1 MIPLMIDFTGK
12 KVIIFGGGVVG
23 ARKARYFAHEAD
35 VVVYSRSFH
44 PEFQEI
50 PVKTEV
56 CNLTRDLETLRNMI
70 QNASL
75 VIAATSDP
83 ELNEL
88 IESACTREHIWCNVA
103 AGKQSDVVLPAKIS
117 GNRYVIAVSTSGS
130 VPAVSRLIREEIEN
144 TFPDLDDLILLGE
157 WIRDTYRGDRT
168 GTDSYDT
175 VLYSAL
181 RDPETRKSLASGMN
195 AAQEYVQRRFAL

>member
-50 PVKTEV
+50 PVRTEV
-56 CNLTRDLETLRNMI
+56 CNLTKDMETLRNMI
-70 QNASL
+70 HNGSL

-88 IESACTREHIWCNVA
+88 IESACTCEHIWCNVA
-103 AGKQSDVVLPAKIS
+103 AGKHGDVVLPAKIS
-117 GNRYVIAVSTSGS
+117 GSRYVIAVSTSGS
-130 VPAVSRLIREEIEN
+130 VPAVSRLIREQIEN

-157 WIRDTYRGDRT
+157 WIRETYRGDRT
-168 GTDSYDT
+168 GTDTYDA
-175 VLYSAL
+175 VLYAAL
-181 RDPETRKSLASGMN
+181 RDPETRKALVSGMTT
-195 AAQEYVQRRFAL
+195 AQEYVQRRFAI

>member
-12 KVIIFGGGVVG
+12 KVIIFGGGVIG
-23 ARKARYFAHEAD
+23 ARKARYFAYEAD
-35 VVVYSRSFH
+35 VLVYSRSFH

-50 PVKTEV
+50 PVRTEV
-56 CNLTRDLETLRNMI
+56 CNLTGDLEILRNMI
-70 QNASL
+70 HDASL

-88 IESACTREHIWCNVA
+88 IESACAREHIWCNVA
-103 AGKQSDVVLPAKIS
+103 AGKRGDVVLPAKIS

-130 VPAVSRLIREEIEN
+130 VPAVSRLVREEIEK

-157 WIRDTYRGDRT
+157 WIRDIYRGDRA

-175 VLYSAL
+175 VLYAAL
-181 RDPETRKSLASGMN
+181 RDPETRKALTNGMN
-195 AAQEYVQRRFAL
+195 AAREYVQRRFAL

>member
-23 ARKARYFAHEAD
+23 ARKARYFANEAD

-44 PEFQEI
+44 LEFQEI

-56 CNLTRDLETLRNMI
+56 CNLTRDLETLRNMVH
-70 QNASL
+70 NASL

-88 IESACTREHIWCNVA
+88 IESACTCEHIWCNVA
-103 AGKQSDVVLPAKIS
+103 AGKHGDVVLPAKIS
-117 GNRYVIAVSTSGS
+117 GSRYVIAVSTSGS
-130 VPAVSRLIREEIEN
+130 VPAVSRLIREQIEN

-157 WIRDTYRGDRT
+157 WIRETYRGDRT
-168 GTDSYDT
+168 GTDTYDA
-175 VLYSAL
+175 VLYAAL
-181 RDPETRKSLASGMN
+181 RDPETRKALVSGMTT
-195 AAQEYVQRRFAL
+195 AQEYVQRRFAL

>member
-23 ARKARYFAHEAD
+23 ARKARYFANEAD
-35 VVVYSRSFH
+35 VIVYSRSFH

-70 QNASL
+70 HHASL

-83 ELNEL
+83 ELNGL
-88 IESACTREHIWCNVA
+88 IESACTHEHIWCNVA
-103 AGKQSDVVLPAKIS
+103 AGKQGDVVLPAKIS

-157 WIRDTYRGDRT
+157 WIPGYVPGGSDRYR
-168 GTDSYDT
+168 
-175 VLYSAL
+175 
-181 RDPETRKSLASGMN
+181 
-195 AAQEYVQRRFAL
+195 FI

>member
-12 KVIIFGGGVVG
+12 KVIIFGGGAVG
-23 ARKARYFAHEAD
+23 ARKARYFAHEAE

-50 PVKTEV
+50 PVRTEV
-56 CNLTRDLETLRNMI
+56 CNLTGDLETLRNMI
-70 QNASL
+70 HDASL

-88 IESACTREHIWCNVA
+88 IESACTREHILCNVA

-130 VPAVSRLIREEIEN
+130 VPAVSRLIREQIEN

-157 WIRDTYRGDRT
+157 WIRETYRGDRT
-168 GTDSYDT
+168 GTDTYDA
-175 VLYSAL
+175 VLYAAL
-181 RDPETRKSLASGMN
+181 RDPETRKALVSGMTT
-195 AAQEYVQRRFAL
+195 AQEYVQRRFAL